1 MYYVLCAS
9 MNSADMELE
18 TIGDSLLDFT
28 LSHNI
33 ATMMIVNN

>member
-9 MNSADMELE
+9 MNSVDIDLE

-28 LSHNI
+28 LSHKNI
-33 ATMMIVNN
+33 